1 MKKTKTKSKQ
11 KKVLV
16 ISVLLAALIVAGGT
30 FAWFTSKDEVTN
42 KLSASNDYG
51 VTITETFTPPEQW
64 LPGEDVKKEVGVVN
78 TGNIDAFV
86 KLSLANALDLT
97 VMGDATATAPT
108 AGTAD
113 AYVELKAAAVKSLQ
127 AGGELV
133 YKAGEDI
140 TTADKEAGTEFEPTT
155 DGLYIFRRNV
165 TQGEPD
171 TYEYAGYY
179 RLGEKYYAVEPT
191 SDSAANYPQKKTDS
205 NLEPVFDYTEVT
217 ATNPRVK
224 ATYDA
229 GTPDDATDD
238 IVIYINLDMTDWT
251 YIDGVFYYNKI
262 LASGAQSGNLV
273 TSVVLSEDVQADAY
287 VDFDYYLTV
296 TSDSVQVTT
305 GDAKTTAVNAEWGD
319 VVTATV
325 VDDSTGTVNWEP
337 SN

>member
-16 ISVLLAALIVAGGT
+16 VSVLLAALIVAGGT

-97 VMGDATATAPT
+97 VMGEATATAPT
-108 AGTAD
+108 VTTAD

-133 YKAGEDI
+133 YKAGDTI
-140 TTADKEAGTEFEPTT
+140 SDADKAAGTEFEPTA

-165 TQGEPD
+165 TQGKPD

-191 SDSAANYPQKKTDS
+191 SANAANYPQKKTDS
-205 NLEPVFDYTEVT
+205 NLEPKFDYTEVT

-229 GTPDDATDD
+229 GTADDASDD

-251 YIDGVFYYNKI
+251 CIDGVFYYNKI
-262 LASGAQSGNLV
+262 LASGDASRNLV
-273 TSVVLSEDVQADAY
+273 TSVVLADDVQADAY

-296 TSDSVQVTT
+296 TSDSVQVTSD
-305 GDAKTTAVNAEWGD
+305 DAKTTAVAAEWTE
-319 VVTATV
+319 VTAALNGNDVTW
-325 VDDSTGTVNWEP
+325 TEK
-337 SN
+337 

>member
-78 TGNIDAFV
+78 TGNIEAFV

-97 VMGDATATAPT
+97 VMGTSTSVAPAT
-108 AGTAD
+108 GTAD
-113 AYVELKAAAVKSLQ
+113 AYVAISDDARTSLQ

-133 YKAGEDI
+133 YKAGADI
-140 TTADKEAGTEFEPTT
+140 TTDDKEAGTEFEPTA

-165 TQGEPD
+165 TQREPD

-179 RLGEKYYAVEPT
+179 RLGDKYYAVEPAGKDEKDT
-191 SDSAANYPQKKTDS
+191 KYPQKVKKLNQSLTFNYDKV
-205 NLEPVFDYTEVT
+205 ND
-217 ATNPRVK
+217 ADNPQVI

-229 GTPDDATDD
+229 GTADDTTDD
-238 IVIYINLDMTDWT
+238 IVIYINLDMTDWKC
-251 YIDGVFYYNKI
+251 IDGVFYYNKI
-262 LASGAQSGNLV
+262 LASGKPSSNLV

-296 TSDSVQVTT
+296 TSDSVQVTSD
-305 GDAKTTAVNAEWGD
+305 DAKTTAVAAEWTE
-319 VVTATV
+319 VTAALN
-325 VDDSTGTVNWEP
+325 GTDVTWTAK
-337 SN
+337 

>member
-1 MKKTKTKSKQ
+1 
-11 KKVLV
+11 
-16 ISVLLAALIVAGGT
+16 
-30 FAWFTSKDEVTN
+30 
-42 KLSASNDYG
+42 
-51 VTITETFTPPEQW
+51 
-64 LPGEDVKKEVGVVN
+64 
-78 TGNIDAFV
+78 
-86 KLSLANALDLT
+86 
-97 VMGDATATAPT
+97 MGDATATAPT

-251 YIDGVFYYNKI
+251 CIDGVFYYNKI
-262 LASGAQSGNLV
+262 LASGDASSNLV
-273 TSVVLSEDVQADAY
+273 TSVVLADTVQADAY

-296 TSDSVQVTT
+296 TSDSVQVTSD
-305 GDAKTTAVNAEWGD
+305 DAKTTAVAAEWTEVAAALNGTD
-319 VVTATV
+319 VTWTAK
-325 VDDSTGTVNWEP
+325 
-337 SN
+337 

>member
-78 TGNIDAFV
+78 TGNIEAFV

-97 VMGDATATAPT
+97 VMGTSTSVAPAT
-108 AGTAD
+108 GTAD
-113 AYVELKAAAVKSLQ
+113 AYVAISDDARTSLQ

-133 YKAGEDI
+133 YKAGGTISND
-140 TTADKEAGTEFEPTT
+140 DKAAGTEFEPTA

-179 RLGEKYYAVEPT
+179 RLGEKYYAAELEEGDKAET
-191 SDSAANYPQKKTDS
+191 AKYPQKVQKLNQSLTFNYDKVNDTD
-205 NLEPVFDYTEVT
+205 NPQVT
-217 ATNPRVK
+217 

-229 GTPDDATDD
+229 GTADDTTDD

-262 LASGAQSGNLV
+262 LASGDASGNLV
-273 TSVVLSEDVQADAY
+273 TSVVLADTVQADAY

-296 TSDSVQVTT
+296 TSDSVQVTSD
-305 GDAKTTAVNAEWGD
+305 DAKTTAVAAEWKE
-319 VVTATV
+319 VTAAL
-325 VDDSTGTVNWEP
+325 TGTDVTWTEK
-337 SN
+337 

>member
-42 KLSASNDYG
+42 KLSASNNYG

-78 TGNIDAFV
+78 TGNIEAFV

-97 VMGDATATAPT
+97 VMGTSTSVAPAT
-108 AGTAD
+108 GTAD
-113 AYVELKAAAVKSLQ
+113 AYVAISDDARTSLQ

-133 YKAGEDI
+133 YKAGSTISDD
-140 TTADKEAGTEFEPTT
+140 DKAAGTEFKPTA

-191 SDSAANYPQKKTDS
+191 SDSAANYPKKKTDS

-217 ATNPRVK
+217 GTNPRVK

-229 GTPDDATDD
+229 GTADDTTDD

-262 LASGAQSGNLV
+262 LASGDASSNLV

-296 TSDSVQVTT
+296 TSDSVQVTSD
-305 GDAKTTAVNAEWGD
+305 DAKTTAVAAEWTE
-319 VVTATV
+319 VTAALN
-325 VDDSTGTVNWEP
+325 GTDVTWTAK
-337 SN
+337 